1 MKGGSNRQ
9 GFISLHRAVLD
20 WEWYGDI
27 NTSRLFIHLL
37 LTAEYKDTTW
47 RGRPIKRGQ
56 RACSLAE
63 LSKETRLTIRQT
75 RTSLSRLQTTREVS
89 CEKSSI
95 GTVIT
100 INSYDKYQTATRE
113 MAVERQAN
121 DTPNDTPIDTHTL
134 SNKYNKYNNI
144 PPISPKGDLDLFEK
158 YSCGDTEL
166 LDALKAFEQMR
177 TKIKKPMTDRAKII
191 LLNKLDRLANAP
203 EQKIVMLD
211 EAVLHCWQSVY
222 PPKAKTEE
230 CDDEKEYY

>member
-56 RACSLAE
+56 RACSLTE

-75 RTSLSRLQTTREVS
+75 RTSLSRLQTTREVT
-89 CEKSSI
+89 CEKSSK

-121 DTPNDTPIDTHTL
+121 DTPNDTPSDTHTL
-134 SNKYNKYNNI
+134 SNKYNKYN
-144 PPISPKGDLDLFEK
+144 K
-158 YSCGDTEL
+158 
-166 LDALKAFEQMR
+166 
-177 TKIKKPMTDRAKII
+177 
-191 LLNKLDRLANAP
+191 
-203 EQKIVMLD
+203 
-211 EAVLHCWQSVY
+211 
-222 PPKAKTEE
+222 
-230 CDDEKEYY
+230 